1 MPKIQL
7 TAEQQRKMQL
17 EAELKDFHNGE
28 EKLNHSQAMRNH
40 NGRRYPV
47 MSEGTDRQEI
57 YDRFGCY

>member
-1 MPKIQL
+1 MPKVKL
-7 TAEQQRKMQL
+7 TQEQQRKLQL
-17 EAELKDFHNGE
+17 EAELADFHNGE
-28 EKLNHSQAMRNH
+28 ERVNNAQAVRNH